1 MKRIIAILAVAA
13 LAVTSAFAQDF
24 SVGAGYLNSVST
36 AKYAE
41 TVNKTVS
48 NGFYAGVGAETAING
63 FASVSTGVYY
73 SFITFYSTASAVI
86 ANAQSRTNEHYV
98 NVPVHLNL
106 GYELSGGMRLFA
118 YAGPT
123 LNVGLIS
130 KTKADASVALVTIT
144 KTEYDNYAE
153 GSEYGRFD
161 VMIGGGAGI
170 QFQNMKVYGGYNYG
184 LLDRNSGATNLHRS
198 EIVAGVAFNF

>member
-1 MKRIIAILAVAA
+1 MKKTIAIVAAAA
-13 LAVTSAFAQDF
+13 LAATSAFAQDF

-48 NGFYAGVGAETAING
+48 NGFYAGAGVEKEINDI
-63 FASVSTGVYY
+63 ASVSTGVYY
-73 SFITFYSTASAVI
+73 SFITFYSAASVII

-123 LNVGLIS
+123 VNIGLIS
-130 KTKADASVALVTIT
+130 KTKADASVVLFPVAS
-144 KTEYDNYAE
+144 TEYDNYAD

-161 VMIGGGAGI
+161 VMLGGGAGI

-184 LLDRNSGATNLHRS
+184 LIDRNSGATNLHRS
-198 EIVAGVAFNF
+198 EIVAGVAFAF

>member
-1 MKRIIAILAVAA
+1 
-13 LAVTSAFAQDF
+13 
-24 SVGAGYLNSVST
+24 
-36 AKYAE
+36 
-41 TVNKTVS
+41 
-48 NGFYAGVGAETAING
+48 
-63 FASVSTGVYY
+63 
-73 SFITFYSTASAVI
+73 
-86 ANAQSRTNEHYV
+86 
-98 NVPVHLNL
+98 
-106 GYELSGGMRLFA
+106 FA